1 MPIFDYHCAKCGD
14 TFEKLVM
21 PPDKSAVKCPHC
33 GSKKVEQ
40 MISAPAIH
48 NTSSKN
54 DVLHREYKAYRKRWK
69 ENAYMPKAQ
78 KKSKSGL
85 TS

>member
-1 MPIFDYHCAKCGD
+1 MPIFEYHCPKCD
-14 TFEKLVM
+14 DVFEKIVM
-21 PPDKSAVKCPHC
+21 PSDATPVKCPEC

-40 MISAPAIH
+40 LISAPALH

-69 ENAYMPKAQ
+69 ENAYMPKP
-78 KKSKSGL
+78 KKKAKD
-85 TS
+85 